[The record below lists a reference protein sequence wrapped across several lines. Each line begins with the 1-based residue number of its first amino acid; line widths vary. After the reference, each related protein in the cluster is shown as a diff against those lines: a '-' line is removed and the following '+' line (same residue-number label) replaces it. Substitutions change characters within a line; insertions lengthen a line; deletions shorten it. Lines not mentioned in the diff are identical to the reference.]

1 MSAERRPRHRV
12 IVIRTSIV
20 ELGLYRDEYEALVEA
35 LRGEGYAARI
45 DEPTETRSIEQAALE
60 IGIWTGEHVAAAVI
74 AALVARHAQAT
85 ISKRKGARRTQQLR
99 ELPIYGPDGR
109 VLDRVS
115 LPADDDRD
123 E

>member
-1 MSAERRPRHRV
+1 M

-60 IGIWTGEHVAAAVI
+60 IGIWTGEHVAAPVI